1 MGGLTNLESEG
12 ELDKS
17 VTACSKNGV
26 IPCSKNDEKSNGQV
40 CLSHQRERER
50 ERERERLVNRTKVSP
65 RLSVEPILTME
76 LWSGNSM

>member
-40 CLSHQRERER
+40 CLSHQLERER
-50 ERERERLVNRTKVSP
+50 ERESERLVKGR
-65 RLSVEPILTME
+65 RLAPDSL
-76 LWSGNSM
+76 LNQF